1 MHDID
6 APCKN
11 TAVCGE
17 SLGSELYF
25 QQSVQAFSH
34 LLLKQHC
41 WLDDCGRQNKA
52 NSGCY
57 SKSQPPQCLQSSQV
71 KPADVCQI
79 V

>member
-1 MHDID
+1 MNCQLNTILKQPGFVHDID

-41 WLDDCGRQNKA
+41 
-52 NSGCY
+52 
-57 SKSQPPQCLQSSQV
+57 
-71 KPADVCQI
+71 
-79 V
+79 